1 MLSYF
6 FTVQNYCEK
15 AMEWVKNASKRVDFQ
30 VKVLK
35 MGVLVRLNSFI

>member
-15 AMEWVKNASKRVDFQ
+15 AMKWVKNASKRVDFQ
-30 VKVLK
+30 VKLAK
-35 MGVLVRLNSFI
+35 TGISA